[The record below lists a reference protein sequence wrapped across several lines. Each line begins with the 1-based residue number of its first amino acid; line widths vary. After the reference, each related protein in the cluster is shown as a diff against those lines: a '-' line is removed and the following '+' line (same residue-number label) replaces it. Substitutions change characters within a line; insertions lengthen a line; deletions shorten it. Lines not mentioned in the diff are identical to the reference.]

1 MGNLTAKDTRRIS
14 FDNTVTMN
22 NALSIPKRMQD
33 DDILEIEPLETK
45 KSDLMSSKE
54 SIEISKD
61 EHDYWAY
68 RIEILKNE
76 HQAINKII
84 EREYETTIEKTKSI
98 IDTNPKTFDEKFK
111 KVQRCFNWRSKIL
124 KCYEDNPHQPLLC
137 SANVEAF
144 CNCVASFYF
153 EE

>member
-33 DDILEIEPLETK
+33 DDILEIEPLET
-45 KSDLMSSKE
+45 
-54 SIEISKD
+54 
-61 EHDYWAY
+61 
-68 RIEILKNE
+68 
-76 HQAINKII
+76 
-84 EREYETTIEKTKSI
+84 
-98 IDTNPKTFDEKFK
+98 
-111 KVQRCFNWRSKIL
+111 IL

-144 CNCVASFYF
+144 CNCVASCYF